1 MVKEKVKLILIVDA
15 SSSMIMTTQETVD
28 AVEGVIEQH
37 RALKDKKVRVQIY
50 SFGAEVNEIV
60 PTMKLKD
67 YDKEFTKVYNPYG
80 MTALYDAIGA
90 AVTTNMEDASFSK
103 TSLIVM
109 TDGEENASQK
119 FGKESVAKLLT
130 KVQDELGWDVSY
142 IGANIANFNEKSMQ
156 LGFKLSKSIAIDP
169 SKSGTRGMSLQTAS
183 AMSMSY
189 MNSQG

>member
-15 SSSMIMTTQETVD
+15 SSSMISTLVETVD

-50 SFGAEVNEIV
+50 SFGAEVKEIV
-60 PTMKLKD
+60 PTTKLKD

-80 MTALYDAIGA
+80 MTALYDAIGT
-90 AVTTNMEDASFSK
+90 AVTTNMEETVFSK

-109 TDGEENASQK
+109 TDGAENASQK
-119 FGKESVAKLLT
+119 FGKEAVSKLLT

-142 IGANIANFNEKSMQ
+142 IGANIANFDAESIQ
-156 LGFKLSKSIAIDP
+156 LGFKIGKTVAIDP
-169 SKSGTRGMSLQTAS
+169 SKNGMRGMSLQTAS